1 MEQKRYKILI
11 VDDEESNLALL
22 YRTLRSK
29 YDITKAHNAIEALEI
44 LKTQQFDCILSDHKM
59 PIMDGVE
66 FLKRVNEIQPKTMRL
81 LVTAYSDVKILIDAI
96 NYAKIYRYI
105 KKPFTPD
112 ELLMIV
118 DSALECY
125 QLEIDNE
132 NLISDLKDLFSGT
145 VKAIIEAL
153 DAKDSFTL
161 GRSRRV
167 AYYSMKMVDKLAL
180 NPTEVSQIELAGL
193 LHDIGM
199 IGVAEEI
206 LNKSQKL
213 TQEEFEKIKMHV
225 HYSVKILE
233 DIKQLYEITEII
245 KYHHEYYNGCGYPYG
260 LKGDE
265 IPLGSRIIAI
275 ADAYDSMVSKRAYR
289 NSLSAEEALKVI
301 EQSAGQQFDPNL
313 VEIFKSI
320 LPEAKKEIEEYEKQQ
335 KILSFEDENNNFT
348 QNQKEI
354 NANS

>member
-1 MEQKRYKILI
+1 MEDFKYKLLI
-11 VDDEESNLALL
+11 VDDEEDNLALL

-29 YDITKAHNAIEALEI
+29 YSVTKAKNAIEALEI
-44 LKTQQFDCILSDHKM
+44 LKSEQFDCILSDHKM
-59 PIMDGVE
+59 PLMDGVE
-66 FLKRVNEIQPKTMRL
+66 FLKRVNDMQPKTMRL

-118 DSALECY
+118 ESALETY
-125 QLEIDNE
+125 QLKMDNE

-167 AYYSMKMVDKLAL
+167 AFYALKLVNKMAL
-180 NPTEVSQIELAGL
+180 SPTEVSQIELAGL

-199 IGVAEEI
+199 IGVTEDI
-206 LNKSQKL
+206 LNKTQKL
-213 TQEEFEKIKMHV
+213 SDEEFEKIKMHV

-233 DIKQLYEITEII
+233 DIKQLSDITEII
-245 KYHHEYYNGCGYPYG
+245 KYHHEYYNGHGYPFG
-260 LKGDE
+260 LKGEE

-275 ADAYDSMVSKRAYR
+275 ADAYDSMVSNRAYR
-289 NSLSAEEALKVI
+289 SSLSSEEAVRIL
-301 EQSAGQQFDPNL
+301 EQGAGKQFDPDLVNL
-313 VEIFKSI
+313 FISV
-320 LPEAKKEIEEYEKQQ
+320 LPEALAEIKEYEEKQP
-335 KILSFEDENNNFT
+335 FFT
-348 QNQKEI
+348 E
-354 NANS
+354 

>member
-1 MEQKRYKILI
+1 MELVDKRYKILI
-11 VDDEESNLALL
+11 VDDEEDNLALL

-29 YDITKAHNAIEALEI
+29 YQITKAHNAIEALEI
-44 LKTQQFDCILSDHKM
+44 LKTEQFDCILSDHKM
-59 PIMDGVE
+59 PLMDGVE
-66 FLKRVNEIQPKTMRL
+66 FLKRTNDLYPKTMRL

-105 KKPFTPD
+105 KKPYSPD

-118 DSALECY
+118 EAALETY
-125 QLEIDNE
+125 QLKMDNE
-132 NLISDLKDLFSGT
+132 NLITDLKDLFSGT

-167 AYYSMKMVDKLAL
+167 AFYALKIVNKMSL
-180 NPTEVSQIELAGL
+180 NPTEISKIELAGL

-206 LNKSQKL
+206 LNKTQKL
-213 TQEEFEKIKMHV
+213 SDEEYEKIKLHV

-233 DIKQLYEITEII
+233 DIKQLAEITEII

-275 ADAYDSMVSKRAYR
+275 ADAYDSMISNRAYR
-289 NSLSAEEALKVI
+289 KSLTSEEAVKII
-301 EQSAGQQFDPNL
+301 EQGAGKQFDPDL
-313 VEIFKSI
+313 VEIFKAI
-320 LPEAKKEIEEYEKQQ
+320 LPQAMEEIEQYESK
-335 KILSFEDENNNFT
+335 SFYME
-348 QNQKEI
+348 
-354 NANS
+354 